1 MCKMSVLSLLL
12 ASALLSVTTELGEGA
27 GAQEDRAM
35 CVGMSGIPGTPG
47 QHGAPG
53 RDGRDGKD
61 GVMGAPGAKGDSG
74 TSGDKGMNGEPGF
87 PGKLGPLGQSGPMG
101 PPGIPG
107 EKGERGGKSENGVG
121 PRSAFSAKM
130 ALSTQAT
137 RWPMKFDIIITNPQG
152 HYNPITG
159 KFTCASP
166 GAYYFTLFMHSSASG
181 HIVVMIMKNGQL
193 ISNVCGR
200 PDEEIS
206 GSVVLSLETGDQV
219 WLEMK
224 APYINL
230 FNDENRDALFSGFL
244 LFPN

>member
-1 MCKMSVLSLLL
+1 MSVLSLLL

-27 GAQEDRAM
+27 GAQEDRAV
-35 CVGMSGIPGTPG
+35 CSGMSGIPGTPG

-61 GVMGAPGAKGDSG
+61 GPMGPPGIPGEKGG
-74 TSGDKGMNGEPGF
+74 RGDKNENGF